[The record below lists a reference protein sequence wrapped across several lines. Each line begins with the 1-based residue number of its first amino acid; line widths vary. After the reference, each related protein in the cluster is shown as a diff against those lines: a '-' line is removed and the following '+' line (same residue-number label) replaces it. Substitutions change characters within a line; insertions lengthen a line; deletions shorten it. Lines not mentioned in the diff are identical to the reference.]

1 MVSKKLRIET
11 IDFRVFMRLLIGVS
25 NAEEYKYLFSFY
37 GEQDQ
42 RFGIKSFKMKIPH
55 KCYVTSDL
63 GCIRFFDT
71 NLDKVF
77 LYFYILVSKYLQ
89 SSLSILYKNCAIDS
103 TDPK

>member
-55 KCYVTSDL
+55 NSLFHIEISGKISQNT
-63 GCIRFFDT
+63 
-71 NLDKVF
+71 F
-77 LYFYILVSKYLQ
+77 LTRQ
-89 SSLSILYKNCAIDS
+89 
-103 TDPK
+103 

>member
-55 KCYVTSDL
+55 KCYVTSNL
-63 GCIRFFDT
+63 GCI
-71 NLDKVF
+71 
-77 LYFYILVSKYLQ
+77 
-89 SSLSILYKNCAIDS
+89 
-103 TDPK
+103 